1 MCEQLIIHF
10 LLRRFNSDHKNSLR
24 DFFLSVASKFEGI
37 SFLTYSMIPPPLL
50 PWSNR
55 QGVLSPSKKK
65 LSSGKLLSIIVSEII
80 KTSTLPF
87 TWVERKSI
95 LFLMEFMLTWVKISL
110 LELSLR
116 NGFKTLTESFAC
128 VTFDTWDL
136 HSLRYSLKYYQL
148 KRWDSCLINIPFH
161 SSDPFLFK
169 WSLPLFKWLDLNF
182 CIVCQIQISVFA
194 KIFPIAN

>member
-1 MCEQLIIHF
+1 MNNWLTIFYYADLIQVVKTLYVI
-10 LLRRFNSDHKNSLR
+10 
-24 DFFLSVASKFEGI
+24 FFLSVASKFEGI

-55 QGVLSPSKKK
+55 QGVLSPSIKK
-65 LSSGKLLSIIVSEII
+65 LSSGKLLSIIVLEII

-87 TWVERKSI
+87 TRVERKSI
-95 LFLMEFMLTWVKISL
+95 MLIWAKISL

-116 NGFKTLTESFAC
+116 NGFKTLMESFAC

-136 HSLRYSLKYYQL
+136 HSFRYSLKHYQL
-148 KRWDSCLINIPFH
+148 NRWDSCLINIPFN

>member
-1 MCEQLIIHF
+1 MNNWLSIFYYADLIQVVKTLYVI
-10 LLRRFNSDHKNSLR
+10 
-24 DFFLSVASKFEGI
+24 FFLSVASKFKGI

-55 QGVLSPSKKK
+55 QGVLSPSIKKCHPENYYQLLFWK
-65 LSSGKLLSIIVSEII
+65 SLRLLHCLSLG
-80 KTSTLPF
+80 
-87 TWVERKSI
+87 VERKSI
-95 LFLMEFMLTWVKISL
+95 MLIWAKRSL

-116 NGFKTLTESFAC
+116 NGFKTLMESFAC

-136 HSLRYSLKYYQL
+136 HSFRYSLKHYQL
-148 KRWDSCLINIPFH
+148 KRWDSCLINIPFN

-169 WSLPLFKWLDLNF
+169 WSLPLFKWLDLNL